1 MLRWAIPFL
10 LATVVIGPAL
20 AADQAVPRRDRYVAR
35 TNLPAG
41 LPHANYRYR
50 TTVIYRALRR
60 RRFTS
65 IAMCCSRRIR
75 SCRWSVDQGPYYGG
89 PSTVSYWDRVPYAC
103 GVYGYC

>member
-50 TTVIYRALRR
+50 TTVIYRALPPPPVYVDRDVL
-60 RRFTS
+60 FTPYPV
-65 IAMCCSRRIR
+65 MPMV
-75 SCRWSVDQGPYYGG
+75 VDQGPYYGS
-89 PSTVSYWDRVPYAC
+89 PSTISYWRVPYAC
-103 GVYGYC
+103 GAYGYC